1 MTADPSTTTSGTG
14 RILGLGALA
23 CIACCVGP
31 FLGLLSAI
39 GIAATAGTLIFG
51 LTGLAAA
58 LLAIPVLWRR
68 RRAPTCAP
76 LLDHE
81 VAVAVPTIRHHD

>member
-31 FLGLLSAI
+31 LLGLLSAI

-51 LTGLAAA
+51 LTGLAG
-58 LLAIPVLWRR
+58 LAIALPVLWRR

-76 LLDHE
+76 PRSHE
-81 VAVAVPTIRHHD
+81 VAVAAPTIRHHD

>member
-31 FLGLLSAI
+31 LLGILSAI
-39 GIAATAGTLIFG
+39 SIAATAGTLI
-51 LTGLAAA
+51 LGLAGLAIA

-68 RRAPTCAP
+68 RRASTCAP
-76 LLDHE
+76 PRGHE
-81 VAVAVPTIRHHD
+81 VAVAAPTR

>member
-31 FLGLLSAI
+31 LLGILSAI
-39 GIAATAGTLIFG
+39 GIAATAGTLI
-51 LTGLAAA
+51 LGLAG
-58 LLAIPVLWRR
+58 LAIALPVLWRR
-68 RRAPTCAP
+68 RRTSTCAP
-76 LLDHE
+76 PRGHE
-81 VAVAVPTIRHHD
+81 VAVAAPTIRHHD